1 MIDLPRRRLL
11 QAGLTSG
18 AAALLPSIARAA
30 AIAPDRR
37 SGTLEDLQHVVIL
50 MQENRAF
57 DHYFGALPGV
67 RGFGDRFPIP
77 APPLPNAPARTV
89 WLQPSEDGRQW
100 LTPFALDTA
109 AQFGVMRVKGTPHS
123 WPDAQQAWDH
133 GRLGHWAAAKHDHA
147 LGYYTRTDIPFQY
160 ALAEAFT
167 VCDAYHAAIQTGTN
181 SNRVFL
187 WTGGNDPQARAGGPV
202 IGNSHDNF
210 PELGGFAEPYRWA
223 TYVEALQSAGVSW
236 QIYQDMADNFTDN
249 PLAGFAPFR
258 LAYSAAPAH
267 DPDLRARGVST
278 RGVAQLREDVLGG
291 RLPAVSYLIADAAG
305 SEHPDPSTPAQGAAY
320 TARVLDALTADPAV
334 WSRTALLVMF
344 DENDGFFD
352 HMPPPA
358 PPSPDARAPGG
369 FAGASTIATDD
380 DYHRHPAP
388 GEQNVDLPEFRGRP
402 YGLGPRVPM
411 YVISPWSRGGWVD
424 SQVYDHTSV
433 LRLLERRFG
442 VPAPEITPWR
452 RAVCGDLS
460 NAFDFRNSDARPF
473 AAALPDIS
481 AAAAR
486 AAALREHALPP
497 LPATLQPPEQPFGVR
512 RSRALPYRPSVAL
525 AHLPKRGEVT
535 LRMTN
540 AGAAVVLHVYDRF
553 DLAAIPRRYT
563 VGNGAAVEGTWTT
576 YDGRYDLW
584 LIGPNGFHRHYRGD
598 LDAAPLLA
606 EIAQDPDDAQA
617 LCLTLRNPGKRPL
630 HLALES
636 GAYTQAQPCQ
646 HLTVAAGVEHRV
658 RWSATSTGG
667 WHDLWLVQD
676 GARQRLAGRVET
688 GKPGISDPA
697 LGGPAR
703 LYPDDPPA
711 SDGPGPA

>member
-1 MIDLPRRRLL
+1 M
-11 QAGLTSG
+11 
-18 AAALLPSIARAA
+18 
-30 AIAPDRR
+30 
-37 SGTLEDLQHVVIL
+37 
-50 MQENRAF
+50 
-57 DHYFGALPGV
+57 
-67 RGFGDRFPIP
+67 
-77 APPLPNAPARTV
+77 
-89 WLQPSEDGRQW
+89 
-100 LTPFALDTA
+100 
-109 AQFGVMRVKGTPHS
+109 
-123 WPDAQQAWDH
+123 
-133 GRLGHWAAAKHDHA
+133 
-147 LGYYTRTDIPFQY
+147 
-160 ALAEAFT
+160 
-167 VCDAYHAAIQTGTN
+167 
-181 SNRVFL
+181 
-187 WTGGNDPQARAGGPV
+187 
-202 IGNSHDNF
+202 
-210 PELGGFAEPYRWA
+210 
-223 TYVEALQSAGVSW
+223 
-236 QIYQDMADNFTDN
+236 
-249 PLAGFAPFR
+249 
-258 LAYSAAPAH
+258 
-267 DPDLRARGVST
+267 
-278 RGVAQLREDVLGG
+278 
-291 RLPAVSYLIADAAG
+291 
-305 SEHPDPSTPAQGAAY
+305 
-320 TARVLDALTADPAV
+320 
-334 WSRTALLVMF
+334 
-344 DENDGFFD
+344 
-352 HMPPPA
+352 
-358 PPSPDARAPGG
+358 
-369 FAGASTIATDD
+369 
-380 DYHRHPAP
+380 
-388 GEQNVDLPEFRGRP
+388 DLPEFRGRP

-460 NAFDFRNSDARPF
+460 NAFDFCNSDARPF

-525 AHLPKRGEVT
+525 AHLPKRGKVT

-630 HLALES
+630 HLALEP

-676 GARQRLAGRVET
+676 GARQRPAGRVET